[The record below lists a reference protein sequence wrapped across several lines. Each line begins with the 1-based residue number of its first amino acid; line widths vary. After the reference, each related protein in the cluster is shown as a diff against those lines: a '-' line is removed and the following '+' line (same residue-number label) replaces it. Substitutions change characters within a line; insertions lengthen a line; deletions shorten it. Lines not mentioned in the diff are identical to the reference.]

1 MFIRYNCRFVI
12 KPSGPVVELVDA
24 LDSDDRESNQTFDKF
39 GLKLSALGETLGVE
53 PPKFGEGFLFQ
64 L

>member
-1 MFIRYNCRFVI
+1 MI